1 MTASKPIVL
10 APQVAEALD
19 PHLSWFLNYIAGPTH
34 PNDEAPWVT
43 MYAYKACLVAWQLAR
58 DGAFD
63 LNQRI
68 GVADLPGMQAWMSR
82 VFGRREV
89 WGVGRLIVNSL
100 KELNSAV
107 L

>member
-34 PNDEAPWVT
+34 PSDEAPWVT

-63 LNQRI
+63 LKPAYRGTQI
-68 GVADLPGMQAWMSR
+68 SQ
-82 VFGRREV
+82 EC
-89 WGVGRLIVNSL
+89 RLG
-100 KELNSAV
+100 
-107 L
+107 